1 MRMTPETNKKDVADL
16 LLEKGKITEKQLELA
31 RRRQARLHMPQH
43 RAIVDLNYA
52 SEEETYR
59 ALATL
64 NNLEFI
70 DLGTV
75 ELNKATL
82 GLVPVKLVLH
92 YRIIPLSQTGGLLT
106 LAISEPPPL
115 NEQGNLRLLLG
126 KRLKMVIATPSSIH
140 AVVKKHFGL
149 GADTIQQ
156 LRGSQGQQGGSP
168 EIVFDI
174 KSAEGDKSVEA
185 SISAFVDQV
194 LLEALRLD
202 ATDIHI
208 EPYPTSIRLRY
219 RIDGLLQ
226 DVPVPA
232 GLRQLHDSIVSRL
245 KVMAGLNIAERRTPH
260 DGRIAMKTG
269 GEDYA
274 LRVSIL
280 PTKHGEAVCLRIL
293 GRQSLFLDLAQL
305 GMEPEQQATIEAL
318 TKLPQGL
325 VLLTGPTGS
334 GKTTTLYAA
343 LANAN
348 DVGRK
353 IITIENPV
361 EYQLDGIS
369 QIQTHEE
376 IGLTF
381 SSGLRS
387 VLRHDPDVILI
398 GEIRDME
405 TAEIAIRSAQTGHLV
420 FSTLHTND
428 SVSAIT
434 RLLDMKIEPFLV
446 GSSLVCSIAQRLAR
460 RICRNCMQPDTNIP
474 DSTRQEMAG
483 VLGIPPTE
491 VRAWVGKGCVEC
503 NQVGFR
509 GRVALYEFF
518 ILNDE
523 IADMLEP
530 GVKTSALRATA
541 AKSGWKP
548 MRAAGFVKVQTGL
561 ISTAELQRLTL
572 RVNEFPL
579 VQKPK

>member
-1 MRMTPETNKKDVADL
+1 MPADIAKKDVADL
-16 LLEKGKITEKQLELA
+16 LLERGKITATQLELV
-31 RRRQARLHMPQH
+31 RRRQTRLRLPQH
-43 RAIVDLNYA
+43 RAVIDLNYA
-52 SEEETYR
+52 SEEETHR
-59 ALATL
+59 ALAVL

-70 DLGTV
+70 DLASV
-75 ELNKATL
+75 ELTKAVL
-82 GLVPVKLVLH
+82 DLVPVKLVLH
-92 YRIIPLSQTGGLLT
+92 YRIIPLSQENGLLT

-126 KRLKMVIATPSSIH
+126 KRLKLVIATPSNIH
-140 AVVKKHFGL
+140 AVIKKHFGL

-156 LRGSQGQQGGSP
+156 LRSSQGAAGGSP
-168 EIVFDI
+168 EVVFDI

-185 SISAFVDQV
+185 SISAFVDQI

-202 ATDIHI
+202 ATDIHL

-226 DVPVPA
+226 DVPVPT
-232 GLRQLHDSIVSRL
+232 GLRQMHDSIVSRL
-245 KVMAGLNIAERRTPH
+245 KIMSGLNIAERRVPQ
-260 DGRIAMKTG
+260 DGRIAMTTS

-293 GRQSLFLDLAQL
+293 GRQSLFLDLGQL

-318 TKLPQGL
+318 TRLPQGL

-434 RLLDMKIEPFLV
+434 RLLDMRIEPFLV

-460 RICRNCMQPDTNIP
+460 RICRNCMHPDTSIP
-474 DSTRQEMAG
+474 DSIRQEMAAA
-483 VLGIPPTE
+483 LGIAPTE
-491 VRAWVGKGCVEC
+491 VRAWTGRGCIEC
-503 NQVGFR
+503 NQAGFR

-518 ILNDE
+518 LLNDE

-530 GVKTSALRATA
+530 GIKTGQLRAA
-541 AKSGWKP
+541 AVRYGWKSL
-548 MRAAGFVKVQTGL
+548 RWSGFVKVQTGL
-561 ISTAELQRLTL
+561 VSIVELQRLTL
-572 RVNEFPL
+572 RSKEFPL
-579 VQKPK
+579 AQRSP